1 MDQKIN
7 IENPYDILYE
17 NLCMEETYSNKTS
30 TTFVTSFVDI
40 YENIYAN
47 KDTEWRFNKFRE
59 IAETGINICL
69 YVSIESMIIAVEY
82 AKEFP
87 NIKIMQII
95 TIGDSWISR
104 ICDQYDDIQIPLC
117 RNEKKDTREYLL
129 LMNAKIEY
137 LRHAIKVNPFKTSHF
152 SWIDFNISYIFKN
165 LKETQHKLKWL
176 SQCTTLTKTFL
187 AFPGCTSP
195 LQVNDNIE
203 TTDDIFDN
211 ICWRFC
217 GGFFIGDKASVL
229 YMHELYTLHFPSFM
243 FKYRKL
249 VWEVNFWAW
258 MEATTF
264 YKNQRWCPDWY
275 LSDHDDTIFDIPV
288 KFYAVNLS
296 ESPVKKT
303 TYNYPAIDGFIPTSA
318 SYFKSSSGKKILNTR
333 YVNYEITS
341 NGYVYNNNVSF
352 PVSKNIFSEL
362 DSEYIPKSFNIM
374 TEPVEASSP
383 LNPEGIQG
391 LEDLR
396 LFEDE
401 RHIKF
406 TATSFNYSMMDGI
419 SRIIRGDYDTQSFI
433 LSQREVIQP
442 PEESYCEKNWIPFS
456 SSVGNPIPEIIYK
469 WNPLIIGKIIDRI
482 FVPDRIFKTSFP
494 NYMNV
499 RGSSTMTDMGDGT
512 LLGVIH
518 FSTNKDVLSY
528 YHILVSQN
536 RDTLEPLCFSDVFYF
551 EKVGVEFCLG
561 FTAEHG
567 GYRFWIS
574 RNDKDPMMITV
585 DSKHIP
591 LRHSFNII

>member
-1 MDQKIN
+1 
-7 IENPYDILYE
+7 
-17 NLCMEETYSNKTS
+17 MEETSNNNTEV
-30 TTFVTSFVDI
+30 TFVTSFVDI

-82 AKEFP
+82 VKEFP

-104 ICDQYDDIQIPLC
+104 VCDQYDDIQIPSC

-137 LRHAIKVNPFKTSHF
+137 LHDAIKANPFNTSHF

-165 LKETQHKLKWL
+165 LKETQNKLKWL
-176 SQCTTLTKTFL
+176 SQCSTLAKTFL
-187 AFPGCTSP
+187 AFPGCTTP
-195 LQVNDNIE
+195 LHVNDKIE
-203 TTDDIFDN
+203 VTEDIFDN

-217 GGFFIGDKASVL
+217 GGFFIGDKASIL

-264 YKNQRWCPDWY
+264 YKNQKWCPDWY

-296 ESPVKKT
+296 EYPTKKRVYDYPV
-303 TYNYPAIDGFIPTSA
+303 IDGFIPASA

-341 NGYVYNNNVSF
+341 QGYVYKNGYAY
-352 PVSKNIFSEL
+352 PASKNLFSEL
-362 DSEYIPKSFNIM
+362 DEEYTPQSFNFM
-374 TEPVEASSP
+374 SEPTEASSP
-383 LNPEGIQG
+383 LNSEGIQG

-396 LFEDE
+396 LFEDNGS
-401 RHIKF
+401 IKF

-419 SRIIRGDYDTQSFI
+419 SRIIKGDYDTDAFV
-433 LSQREVIQP
+433 LSRREVIQP

-456 SSVGNPIPEIIYK
+456 SSVENPVPNIIYK
-469 WNPLIIGKIIDRI
+469 WNPLIVGKITDRTL
-482 FVPDRIFKTSFP
+482 VPERIFKTLLPTS
-494 NYMNV
+494 MNV

-512 LLGVIH
+512 LLGIIH
-518 FSTNKDVLSY
+518 FSTNKDTLSY
-528 YHILVSQN
+528 YHLVVSQ
-536 RDTLEPLCFSDVFYF
+536 DKTTLEPLRFSDIFYF

-561 FTAEHG
+561 FTTEHDE
-567 GYRFWIS
+567 YRFWIS
-574 RNDKDPMMITV
+574 RNDKDPIMITV
-585 DSKHIP
+585 DSKYIP
-591 LRHSFNII
+591 LRHNFNAI